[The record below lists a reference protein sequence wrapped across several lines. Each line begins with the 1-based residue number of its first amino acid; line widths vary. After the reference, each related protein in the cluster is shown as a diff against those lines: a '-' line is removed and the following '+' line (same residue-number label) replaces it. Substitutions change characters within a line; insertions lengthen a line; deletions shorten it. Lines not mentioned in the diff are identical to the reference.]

1 VIPEPA
7 AESVAESAAESVAES
22 VAEAASGRMSYAQAL
37 ASREFRA
44 LFAGQFLE
52 VGGVSIAAVALTV
65 LVYRRTASPF
75 LASLTFALTFIPYL
89 FAGGL
94 LSALVDRVRP
104 RRLMTTCDTCSAG
117 LVAVMAIPGLPLP
130 ILFTILFCSGTLASI
145 SGGARAALTRATVSA
160 DAYVPARSLLRVA
173 AQLAQLGGNAG
184 GGALLLVIST
194 RGVLFVNSGA
204 LLMAAAIVR
213 LAVADHANTGERG
226 ARMLLGESLRGV
238 RMVLADRPVRQLMLL
253 NSIGSMF
260 FVAPEAVA
268 ASYVAAHH
276 ARSSVVGLW
285 LIALPVGLIAAD
297 VAGVRLLSASQ
308 RRGIFAPA
316 AVWQFIPYLAF
327 IADPA
332 IPLAIV
338 LIASAGLSGLYLLEF
353 DVRLRDAASPELFA
367 RVMTINTSV
376 LIALQGLGFALAG
389 AVAQATT
396 PADAIFIAGVAGSI
410 VTLSLLRDELGAL
423 AHGRERRLGADLPDR

>member
-1 VIPEPA
+1 MIPEPA
-7 AESVAESAAESVAES
+7 SE
-22 VAEAASGRMSYAQAL
+22 ASGGRISYAQAL

-44 LFAGQFLE
+44 LFAAQFLE
-52 VGGVSIAAVALTV
+52 IGGVSVAAVALTV
-65 LVYRRTASPF
+65 LVYRRTSSPF

-130 ILFTILFCSGTLASI
+130 VLFTLLFCSGTLASI

-160 DAYVPARSLLRVA
+160 DAYIAARSLLRVA

-213 LAVADHANTGERG
+213 LAIADHANTGERG
-226 ARMLLGESLRGV
+226 ERMLLRDSLRGV
-238 RMVLADRPVRQLMLL
+238 RMVFADGAVRRLMLL
-253 NSIGSMF
+253 NSLGSMF

-285 LIALPVGLIAAD
+285 LIALPVGLVAAD
-297 VAGVRLLSASQ
+297 VAGVRLLSAKQ
-308 RRGIFAPA
+308 RHAVFAPA

-332 IPLAIV
+332 IPVAIA
-338 LIASAGLSGLYLLEF
+338 LIALAGLSGLYLLEF
-353 DVRLRDAASPELFA
+353 DARLRDAASPELFA

-396 PADAIFIAGVAGSI
+396 PADAIFIAGVVGSI
-410 VTLSLLRDELGAL
+410 VTVPLLRDDF
-423 AHGRERRLGADLPDR
+423 GRLMRPRQSA